1 MLIFSQQGLCFL
13 INVLTET
20 LNLVCLNDRF
30 LGTSGQN
37 IDDLHKYSHAN
48 DQLDF
53 MERTLKWRHIAPTAP
68 DTLGILLAVIMC
80 CCKNGTLSNELQD
93 VI

>member
-1 MLIFSQQGLCFL
+1 MLIL
-13 INVLTET
+13 INAF
-20 LNLVCLNDRF
+20 NDRC

-37 IDDLHKYSHAN
+37 IDDLNKYSHAN

-68 DTLGILLAVIMC
+68 DTLGILL
-80 CCKNGTLSNELQD
+80 L
-93 VI
+93 